1 MVSVAVTLA
10 EWAAGLEPDR
20 EDLELAHRSLLDT
33 VAVTLAA
40 RDHRVTR
47 LAEGLTEGA
56 RWAVAGHV
64 LDFDDLHMPST
75 THVSVVC
82 VPTALATGGGA
93 RAYLAAAG
101 VMARL
106 GTALGW
112 RHYSAGWH
120 ATGTAGAPAAAAG
133 AAVALGLPA
142 ERIAAAI
149 ALAVPAAGGVQR
161 AFGTD
166 AKSLQVG
173 FAVEAG
179 IRAARLAAAGAQ
191 ADPSALDAWL
201 PLVGG
206 DPSAIDP
213 SGPAVPNGL
222 AIKLYPC
229 CYALQR
235 PISALSGLAADPAA
249 VRRIVLR
256 TPEATVVPLIHH
268 RPQDGLQGKFSLEY
282 AAATALLDDLRRV
295 RQLHR
300 RSGAPGRGPAAGRAG
315 GDEARPGRR
324 LAAGRRTGGGGAHRR
339 RDRAAGPPAVPAGFP
354 GPAAHAGPA
363 RGQAGRLRGRPGPA
377 DPGCRPGS
385 AGPRLVDLG
394 QRGDDAEAVPAM
406 PDELNIDELNED
418 EQAMV
423 ELVRDFV
430 NREVRPA
437 ARELEH
443 ANTYPDKL
451 IEQMKQLGIY
461 GLAIP
466 EPWGDAQVSTPC
478 YARITEELS
487 RGWMSL
493 AGAMGGHTVV
503 AKLLLAYGTDE
514 QKDAYLPRMATGELR
529 ATMAL
534 TEPGG
539 GSDLQAMRTVARRV
553 KGTGGGGRTT

>member
-1 MVSVAVTLA
+1 MTSVAVTLA

-40 RDHRVTR
+40 REHRVTR
-47 LAEGLTEGA
+47 LAAPLAMGA

-82 VPTALATGGGA
+82 VPTALATDGGA

-120 ATGTAGAPAAAAG
+120 ATCTAGAPAAAAG
-133 AAVALGLPA
+133 AAVAAGLPA
-142 ERIAAAI
+142 ERIAAAM

-179 IRAARLAAAGAQ
+179 TRAARLAAAGAQ
-191 ADPSALDAWL
+191 ADPSALDVWL
-201 PLVGG
+201 GLVGG
-206 DPSAIDP
+206 DPSAVDP
-213 SGPAVPNGL
+213 SGPLKPAVPNGL

-268 RPQDGLQGKFSLEY
+268 RPDSGLQGKFSLEY
-282 AAATALLDDLRRV
+282 AAAAALLDSYAGFGSFTDQAVRR
-295 RQLHR
+295 
-300 RSGAPGRGPAAGRAG
+300 
-315 GDEARPGRR
+315 DEARRLVGVVETKLDPGGDWLLDGELEAEVHTADGAVLRTR
-324 LAAGRRTGGGGAHRR
+324 QQYPPGSPARPPTPDQLAAKLADCVAGLDTDPEAWTWENAADILRR
-339 RDRAAGPPAVPAGFP
+339 
-354 GPAAHAGPA
+354 
-363 RGQAGRLRGRPGPA
+363 
-377 DPGCRPGS
+377 
-385 AGPRLVDLG
+385 
-394 QRGDDAEAVPAM
+394 
-406 PDELNIDELNED
+406 
-418 EQAMV
+418 
-423 ELVRDFV
+423 
-430 NREVRPA
+430 
-437 ARELEH
+437 
-443 ANTYPDKL
+443 
-451 IEQMKQLGIY
+451 
-461 GLAIP
+461 
-466 EPWGDAQVSTPC
+466 
-478 YARITEELS
+478 
-487 RGWMSL
+487 
-493 AGAMGGHTVV
+493 
-503 AKLLLAYGTDE
+503 
-514 QKDAYLPRMATGELR
+514 YLP
-529 ATMAL
+529 
-534 TEPGG
+534 
-539 GSDLQAMRTVARRV
+539 
-553 KGTGGGGRTT
+553 